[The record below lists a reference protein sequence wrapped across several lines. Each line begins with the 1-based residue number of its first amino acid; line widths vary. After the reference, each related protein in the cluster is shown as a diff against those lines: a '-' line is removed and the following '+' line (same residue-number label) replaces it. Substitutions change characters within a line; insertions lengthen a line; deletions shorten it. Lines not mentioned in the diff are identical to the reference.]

1 MRRIW
6 SSISRKRR
14 AQILGGF
21 IAIQGILNIFSA
33 YTIMPGRLDFL
44 RELLPDSVLY
54 GSRSLVIVSGFFL
67 VSLAY
72 NLSRRKK
79 IAWIVSI
86 WFLLLSAFSNIFKG
100 LDIENMLLSVM
111 LLIALW
117 AFKNDFTVKSDPQAF
132 QRLLYSAPM
141 ILSLFFIYSI
151 TGFFVLKNQMVPE
164 FSVDLALRETLN
176 LLLLQG
182 NKIYS
187 PTGRKAKWFLDS
199 IMVSAGTVLLN
210 MGFNIMRPYIL
221 SEPSRGDIELAQ
233 EILRN
238 SGNTNYSY
246 FTLGGDK
253 SYYFNDDY
261 NSYIAYVTKQ
271 SIAIS
276 AGDPVGQPEHAEE
289 TIHGFMNMCEEN
301 GYIPVFNLTEDKF
314 LELYEKAGLKKLK
327 SGEEAI
333 IKLQSWDIS
342 GKEKENIRRSY
353 NRGNRLGWR
362 LDYYESRI
370 EDPEIQRKI
379 QVIADEWLKEKF
391 GGEMGFMMGLT
402 PIWGSDETIV
412 TTVSDADGNML
423 AFMTWAPIYGK
434 NGWIGDHIRKAR
446 DSPQGVIDYLLVS
459 TFLEIKNRGYDTVSL
474 GLAPL
479 HEVEK
484 RTLISLERGLKMVYD
499 NFNNIYRYRQLYQF
513 KEKYRPDWENRYI
526 VFSKIRHFPRIVV
539 ALVNAHMP
547 NLSFREIRKLIP
559 KKREETKER
568 A

>member
-164 FSVDLALRETLN
+164 FSADLALRETLN

-182 NKIYS
+182 NKIYT

-210 MGFNIMRPYIL
+210 MGFHIMTPYIL
-221 SEPSRGDIELAQ
+221 S
-233 EILRN
+233 
-238 SGNTNYSY
+238 
-246 FTLGGDK
+246 
-253 SYYFNDDY
+253 
-261 NSYIAYVTKQ
+261 
-271 SIAIS
+271 
-276 AGDPVGQPEHAEE
+276 
-289 TIHGFMNMCEEN
+289 
-301 GYIPVFNLTEDKF
+301 
-314 LELYEKAGLKKLK
+314 
-327 SGEEAI
+327 
-333 IKLQSWDIS
+333 
-342 GKEKENIRRSY
+342 
-353 NRGNRLGWR
+353 
-362 LDYYESRI
+362 
-370 EDPEIQRKI
+370 
-379 QVIADEWLKEKF
+379 
-391 GGEMGFMMGLT
+391 
-402 PIWGSDETIV
+402 
-412 TTVSDADGNML
+412 
-423 AFMTWAPIYGK
+423 
-434 NGWIGDHIRKAR
+434 
-446 DSPQGVIDYLLVS
+446 
-459 TFLEIKNRGYDTVSL
+459 
-474 GLAPL
+474 
-479 HEVEK
+479 
-484 RTLISLERGLKMVYD
+484 
-499 NFNNIYRYRQLYQF
+499 
-513 KEKYRPDWENRYI
+513 
-526 VFSKIRHFPRIVV
+526 
-539 ALVNAHMP
+539 
-547 NLSFREIRKLIP
+547 
-559 KKREETKER
+559 
-568 A
+568 